1 MREYTEVEA
10 QADAD
15 ALIARLEAEPGLRD
29 ALIAD
34 PRGTL
39 VEAGLRPDTIAEI
52 EEALAGTEVEGF
64 AQFGRGMPGPG
75 GHTTDAQTIGTSGT
89 SVIFGGV
96 VAVSGT
102 SVVVPGTS
110 IVHPQGGMGQAGSA

>member
-1 MREYTEVEA
+1 MLEYTEAQA

-15 ALIARLEAEPGLRD
+15 ALIARLEAEPELRD

-39 VEAGLRPDTIAEI
+39 VEAGLRPDTIDEI
-52 EEALAGTEVEGF
+52 EQALAGTEVDGF
-64 AQFGRGMPGPG
+64 AQVGKHGPTN
-75 GHTTDAQTIGTSGT
+75 TTWAQTIGTSGT

-102 SVVVPGTS
+102 SMIAPGTA
-110 IVHPQGGMGQAGSA
+110 IVPPQGRG

>member
-1 MREYTEVEA
+1 MPEYTEAQA

-15 ALIARLEAEPGLRD
+15 ALIARLEADPGLRD

-39 VEAGLRPDTIAEI
+39 IEAGLRPDTVGAI
-52 EEALAGTEVEGF
+52 EEALAGTEVDGF
-64 AQFGRGMPGPG
+64 AQVGKNGPVNA
-75 GHTTDAQTIGTSGT
+75 TYAQTIGTSGT

-96 VAVSGT
+96 IAISGT
-102 SVVVPGTS
+102 SVVLPGTS
-110 IVHPQGGMGQAGSA
+110 VVPPGQAR

>member
-1 MREYTEVEA
+1 MTEYTEAQA

-15 ALIARLEAEPGLRD
+15 ALIARLEADPALRD

-39 VEAGLRPDTIAEI
+39 IEAGLRQDTVDAI
-52 EEALAGTEVEGF
+52 EEALAGTEVDGF
-64 AQFGRGMPGPG
+64 AQIGKNGPAN
-75 GHTTDAQTIGTSGT
+75 TTYAQTIGTSGT
-89 SVIFGGV
+89 SVIFSGV

-102 SVVVPGTS
+102 SVIVPGTS
-110 IVHPQGGMGQAGSA
+110 VVAPGQAR

>member
-1 MREYTEVEA
+1 MTVYTEAEA

-34 PRGTL
+34 PHNTL
-39 VEAGLRPDTIAEI
+39 IDAGLRPDTVAEI
-52 EEALAGTEVEGF
+52 EEALAGSEVEGF
-64 AQFGRGMPGPG
+64 AQVGKNGPVKA
-75 GHTTDAQTIGTSGT
+75 TYAQTIGTSGT

-96 VAVSGT
+96 IAVSGT
-102 SVVVPGTS
+102 SVIRDTS
-110 IVHPQGGMGQAGSA
+110 VIDNHLGRLGQG